1 MQSSYGVKVFL
12 VSNRNDGSIKVK
24 YYEGLN
30 FNNAHEYD
38 ATEVFNNTEE
48 LYNFI
53 TTYQMSGNDRAFL
66 ASFLPQE
73 MQVRI
78 NRLNGNSMFNND
90 DIISDNTNWNQFQLE
105 ELAKFERDI
114 NMIDALSNGTEL
126 KNMNT
131 SRNRAYSHAV
141 KGSGIKL

>member
-38 ATEVFNNTEE
+38 TTEVFNNTEE

-78 NRLNGNSMFNND
+78 NRLNGNIMFNND

-105 ELAKFERDI
+105 ELAKFE
-114 NMIDALSNGTEL
+114 
-126 KNMNT
+126 
-131 SRNRAYSHAV
+131 
-141 KGSGIKL
+141 